1 MGIPRLHHRMGDP
14 KAAAVASP
22 SGCIRIKVM
31 CISRKSEYKIT
42 KCCMCRKKARASR
55 GAEEVAGDIADL
67 RLLLWEVVGIIIK
80 GMSLQVS
87 GYGYEVEK

>member
-1 MGIPRLHHRMGDP
+1 
-14 KAAAVASP
+14 
-22 SGCIRIKVM
+22 
-31 CISRKSEYKIT
+31 
-42 KCCMCRKKARASR
+42 MCRKKARASR